1 MTKMCYFLKFTDTT
15 LIFATIVNIGIN
27 KVIMLFYI
35 YMRTKNNSVHLTSK
49 FIHIY
54 PHFYGFFLCYL
65 LSILPHVYDHS
76 KIKSTETIKTV
87 HLIPFIIIFDLRQCQ
102 YLVKLQGNLF
112 RAQLFAVML
121 VK

>member
-1 MTKMCYFLKFTDTT
+1 
-15 LIFATIVNIGIN
+15 
-27 KVIMLFYI
+27 MLFYI

-54 PHFYGFFLCYL
+54 PQYEEYMYILLFTKPFYVFFLCYL